1 MMKPK
6 RRPVKRENLALKQI
20 NQMLKNVSDKE
31 MRATIKEELD
41 KLGPIDDSVDIPKK
55 KSKEDESKFLNRLL
69 LRLRRIRPG
78 QEKYKAAEK
87 KYVTGLPEMFKTKK
101 INRRY
106 GLGKKAWT
114 TFTNIKRYSQSTF
127 FKRS

>member
-55 KSKEDESKFLNRLL
+55 KSKEDESKFFNRLL

-87 KYVTGLPEMFKTKK
+87 KYVTGLPEMFKTRK
-101 INRRY
+101 INNDMRKS
-106 GLGKKAWT
+106 GMFKGGIVKGKK
-114 TFTNIKRYSQSTF
+114 K
-127 FKRS
+127 